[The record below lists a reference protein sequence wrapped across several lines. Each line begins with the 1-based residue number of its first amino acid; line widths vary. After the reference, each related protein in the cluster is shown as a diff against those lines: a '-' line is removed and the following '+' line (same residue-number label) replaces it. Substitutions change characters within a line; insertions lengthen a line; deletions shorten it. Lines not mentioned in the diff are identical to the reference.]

1 MNSIADL
8 SPADLTRIP
17 GLYRRWELTEVFEP
31 HRNYQIEDA
40 GTHAD
45 GTPLLAIFVG
55 DPVPSGSAPV
65 SDDVETDQ
73 GRDPRSAIPVG
84 LLPDDLIT
92 ALPLI
97 LEFWVAEREQPLL
110 RPLFTSGGATVDD
123 LRMAI
128 RELAEGIKGERRCL
142 EALSSLLDALI
153 AHGASAD
160 TRVAEMLKIIATAET
175 AAASPRCPAPHHPQL
190 KQAI

>member
-8 SPADLTRIP
+8 SPEDLTRIP

-31 HRNYQIEDA
+31 HRNYQIEEA

-65 SDDVETDQ
+65 SDDVEIDQ
-73 GRDPRSAIPVG
+73 ERDPRSAIPVG

-123 LRMAI
+123 LRMAV

-142 EALSSLLDALI
+142 EALSGLLDALI
-153 AHGASAD
+153 THGASAD
-160 TRVAEMLKIIATAET
+160 TRVAEMLKIIATPET
-175 AAASPRCPAPHHPQL
+175 APSPPRRPAPHHPQL
-190 KQAI
+190 KKAI

>member
-1 MNSIADL
+1 MNSISDL
-8 SPADLTRIP
+8 SPTDLKRIP
-17 GLYRRWELTEVFEP
+17 GLYRRWELTEVFEA

-45 GTPLLAIFVG
+45 GTPLLAIYVG

-65 SDDVETDQ
+65 SDDVEIDQ
-73 GRDPRSAIPVG
+73 GRDPCSAIPVG

-92 ALPLI
+92 VLPLI

-128 RELAEGIKGERRCL
+128 RELAEGIKGERRYL

-153 AHGASAD
+153 KHGATAD

-175 AAASPRCPAPHHPQL
+175 APPPRPAPHHPQL

>member
-8 SPADLTRIP
+8 SPTDLKRIP

-31 HRNYQIEDA
+31 HRNYQIEEA
-40 GTHAD
+40 GMHAD
-45 GTPLLAIFVG
+45 GTPLLAIFIG

-84 LLPDDLIT
+84 LLPDHLIT

-97 LEFWVAEREQPLL
+97 LEFCAAEREQLL
-110 RPLFTSGGATVDD
+110 HRPLFTARGATVDD
-123 LRMAI
+123 LRLSI

-153 AHGASAD
+153 VHGAAD
-160 TRVAEMLKIIATAET
+160 DTHVAEMLKIIATAKTE
-175 AAASPRCPAPHHPQL
+175 ASPPRRPAPHQPQY
-190 KQAI
+190 KKAI